1 MTRFVGI
8 DPATKTGFIA
18 RDPDGTLLR
27 AKEITGIKADTP
39 RMVRTL
45 HDEILRH
52 LKPGDVVGIE
62 GFALDAQDT
71 NKVSSGCNWAARMA
85 TDRVIGSFVSPRPN
99 QLKKYVNVSEW
110 VGEPG
115 SKKRLKGKAAKQLVI
130 DAVYEHWGYRAA
142 SDNIADAYV
151 LSMIAEA
158 VYRVRNGQ
166 QLEEYPVYQQ
176 EVIMAIIDPDT
187 VKKPK
192 KPKSK
197 TTKRR
202 GKPAAADSHTQ
213 NAEQTILF

>member
-1 MTRFVGI
+1 MRFIGI
-8 DPATKTGFIA
+8 DPATHTGFVA
-18 RDPDGTLLR
+18 RDQDGTLLR
-27 AKEITGIKADTP
+27 AKEITGVQADTP

-52 LKPGDVVGIE
+52 LKPEDVVSIE

-85 TDRVIGSFVSPRPN
+85 TDRVIGSFISPRPN

-115 SKKRLKGKAAKQLVI
+115 SKKRLKGKAAKQLVV
-130 DAVYEHWGYRAA
+130 DAVYDHWGYRATT
-142 SDNIADAYV
+142 DNIADAYV

-166 QLEEYPVYQQ
+166 QLNVYPVYQQ
-176 EVIMAIIDPDT
+176 EVIMAIIDPST
-187 VKKPK
+187 VKKS
-192 KPKSK
+192 KPKTS
-197 TTKRR
+197 KRR
-202 GKPAAADSHTQ
+202 GKPEAVDSHTHST
-213 NAEQTILF
+213 EQQFLF